1 MNISFWESLWKTLVV
16 QGAGLTILLAAVSDG
31 LGSQSIVLLVNR
43 ITPLRFALNM
53 LLSVALYFLSALA
66 WMISIWLAAGL
77 VLGDHSP
84 LPQLIGAVSLA
95 YIPLWFSALALIPYL
110 GQAVG
115 PVLNAWSLAIALGA
129 VSLVFNF
136 GLIEALLGT
145 ALGWLPLVLVR
156 TLLGRTGDRLGHW
169 LWAATTGRD
178 RLIDLESL
186 PLIIPGE
193 PPAQASAPQARH
205 G

>member
-1 MNISFWESLWKTLVV
+1 MSAGFWESLWQVLVG
-16 QGAGLTILLAAVSDG
+16 QGAGLTILLAAISDG

-43 ITPLRFALNM
+43 ITPLRFALNL

-66 WMISIWLAAGL
+66 WMTSIWLAAGL

-110 GQAVG
+110 GQAIG
-115 PVLNAWSLAIALGA
+115 PLLNAWSLAIALGA

-136 GLIEALLGT
+136 GLLEALLGT
-145 ALGWLPLVLVR
+145 ALGWLALVLVR
-156 TLLGRTGDRLGHW
+156 TLLGRPSDQLGHW

-178 RLIDLESL
+178 RRIDLESL
-186 PLIIPGE
+186 PLSLPGE
-193 PPAQASAPQARH
+193 PAAQPPALH

>member
-1 MNISFWESLWKTLVV
+1 M
-16 QGAGLTILLAAVSDG
+16 
-31 LGSQSIVLLVNR
+31 
-43 ITPLRFALNM
+43 
-53 LLSVALYFLSALA
+53 
-66 WMISIWLAAGL
+66 
-77 VLGDHSP
+77 LGDHSP
-84 LPQLIGAVSLA
+84 LPQLIGAVSLT

-115 PVLNAWSLAIALGA
+115 PVLNAWSLAIAQFGA
-129 VSLVFNF
+129 VSLVFDF

-178 RLIDLESL
+178 RLINLESL
-186 PLIIPGE
+186 PLIIP
-193 PPAQASAPQARH
+193 ASRPLRRARRRRH

>member
-1 MNISFWESLWKTLVV
+1 MNLSFWDSLWQTLVV
-16 QGAGLTILLAAVSDG
+16 QGAGLTILLAAISDG

-66 WMISIWLAAGL
+66 WMTSIWLATGL

-95 YIPLWFSALALIPYL
+95 YIPLWLSALALIPYI
-110 GQAVG
+110 GQAIG
-115 PVLNAWSLAIALGA
+115 LLLNAWSLAIALGA

-136 GLIEALLGT
+136 GLLEALLGA

-156 TLLGRTGDRLGHW
+156 TLLGWPGDRLGHW
-169 LWAATTGRD
+169 LWAISTGRD
-178 RLIDLESL
+178 RRIDLESL

-193 PPAQASAPQARH
+193 PPAKASAPQAHH